1 VGQEVT
7 EAHYRKR
14 DFQAFEQHLAEE
26 TTQLLAWV
34 EQGRFSHQ
42 WRAGFELE
50 AWLLDADMQPTPK
63 NVEFLEALNDPLVV
77 PELSRFNFELN
88 NDPAPLQGDFLAT
101 FQQQLSARWAHCWD
115 AASRIDSSP
124 VLIGTLPTLRAEQL
138 TLENMSPMQ
147 RYRALNEQVLRMRE
161 GRPLQIAIE
170 GEESLQLA
178 HQDVMFEAA
187 TTSLQVHLQAPV
199 EDAARV
205 LNASM
210 ILSAPLVAVAANSPF
225 LFGHA
230 LWEETRIPVF
240 EQAVALTTDRDPE
253 RRYARVGF
261 GSGYVT
267 HGLEAFFVEN
277 LESFSPLLPMQF
289 EDVSSLPH
297 VRLHNGTIWRWN
309 RPLLG
314 FDEDGRPH
322 WRIEQ
327 RVMSAGPSLIDSMAN
342 SALFFGAAL
351 SYAAERQPMETR
363 LAFRDARA
371 NFYTAARAGLMAQVR
386 VPGGKLASVKDWLL
400 EDLIPRARQALMQVG
415 ADAGDWLDVIEAR
428 VRTGQTGSAWQR
440 AWVHQHGRDWSGLT
454 AAYLQNQRSDQ
465 PVHAWSV

>member
-14 DFQAFEQHLAEE
+14 DFQAFSQRLAEE
-26 TTQLLAWV
+26 TSQLLSWV
-34 EQGRFSHQ
+34 EQKRFSHQ

-50 AWLLDADMQPTPK
+50 AWLVDANLQPTPK
-63 NVEFLEALNDPLVV
+63 NVEFLQVLDDSLVV

-88 NDPAPLQGDFLAT
+88 NESAPLQGNFLAN
-101 FQQQLSARWAHCWD
+101 FQQELGARWARCWE
-115 AASRIDSSP
+115 AASSLESAP

-147 RYRALNEQVLRMRE
+147 RYRALNEQVLRIRE
-161 GRPLQIAIE
+161 GRPLQIAIK
-170 GEESLQLA
+170 GEESLQLM

-187 TTSLQVHLQAPV
+187 TTSLQVHLQVPV

-210 ILSAPLVAVAANSPF
+210 ILSAPLVAAAANSPF

-240 EQAVALTTDRDPE
+240 EQSVALTTDHDPE
-253 RRYARVGF
+253 RRFARVGF

-267 HGLEAFFVEN
+267 QGLESFFVEN
-277 LESFSPLLPMQF
+277 FENFAPLLPMQF
-289 EDVSSLPH
+289 EETASLPH
-297 VRLHNGTIWRWN
+297 LRLHNGTIWRWN

-314 FDEDGRPH
+314 FDEDGCPH

-327 RVMSAGPSLIDSMAN
+327 RVMSAGPSLVDSMAN

-351 SYAAERQPMETR
+351 SYAAELQPMETR

-371 NFYTAARAGLMAQVR
+371 NFYAAAREGLKAQVR
-386 VPGGKLASVKDWLL
+386 IPGGKLVLIADWLL
-400 EDLIPRARQALMQVG
+400 EDLIPRARQALAQVG
-415 ADAGDWLDVIEAR
+415 ADADDWLDVIEMR
-428 VRTGQTGSAWQR
+428 VRSSQTGSAWQR
-440 AWVHQHGRDWSGLT
+440 AWVRRHGRDWSGLT
-454 AAYLQNQRSDQ
+454 ATYLENQRSER
-465 PVHAWSV
+465 PVHAWSI